1 MESLTKH
8 CPEVS
13 KAAHKE
19 QTEQLIPGDKP
30 ADLSLQLRNDTYLY
44 VQGILLKSKYH
55 FMYLQPTYNCWIAP
69 PPPQLSQAYTKEQ
82 EKCQLKY

>member
-55 FMYLQPTYNCWIAP
+55 LMYLQPTYNC
-69 PPPQLSQAYTKEQ
+69 
-82 EKCQLKY
+82 